1 MERHL
6 ALPSSFSLHCV
17 NKVHLYCFILVLPI
31 GLQILLTVGKRKR
44 KLIDINQ
51 HLPVRRAVLWG
62 HGYRGLQAKE
72 NESMLDFA
80 QQL

>member
-6 ALPSSFSLHCV
+6 VLPSSFSLHCV

-31 GLQILLTVGKRKR
+31 GLQILLTVGKRK
-44 KLIDINQ
+44 LIDINQ

-62 HGYRGLQAKE
+62 HGYQGLQAKE
-72 NESMLDFA
+72 NDSMLDFA

>member
-17 NKVHLYCFILVLPI
+17 KVHLYCFILVLRI
-31 GLQILLTVGKRKR
+31 GLQILLAVGKR

-62 HGYRGLQAKE
+62 HGYRGLRARE
-72 NESMLDFA
+72 NDSMLDFA
-80 QQL
+80 QRL